1 MCLACALTT
10 TAQQFNALTRAVR
23 IAVPQTGFYELS
35 DSLLLA
41 AGFSD
46 PQRVKV
52 YGYGGALQP
61 EKLTRQYLDATD
73 PLPQV
78 PTAVIGGQRLMY
90 AVGPVNW
97 ADATALG
104 RQRNVYSDVGCY
116 FLTDEGYE
124 QPAVLDSA
132 DFVGTYY
139 PQPADYHALYEVD
152 DYAWYHGGRN
162 LYDRRLFGSGVGR
175 TYTLPTHGNRQARM
189 SIYLSYA
196 GYCDAQVTMGDSL
209 VGRLLVD
216 ETTTKGRN
224 RKQYL
229 DSYSAS
235 AADVWTFDLQGLP
248 ADSVSISISQTSGAD
263 MRLDRIE
270 LCFPQPQPLLSALPP
285 VLPQPQLLETVS
297 LGSRHA
303 DGPADMVIIVPAS
316 GRFMQQAQRLAQLHT
331 DYDQLRVRIVR
342 ADELYNEFSSGTP
355 DANAYRRYLKMLYDR
370 AATAADRP
378 RFLLLFGDA
387 VFDNRMRTSN
397 FSLFR
402 PEDFLLCYESEN
414 SMSETACYVTDDYF
428 TMLDDDEGGDLIKYD
443 KSDVAVG
450 RFPCRTDEEAATLVD
465 KACTYRMNPVP
476 GAWQNTICMMGD
488 DGNANMHMVDADT
501 VANIVARSWPAYQLK
516 KIYWDAYQRVETA
529 TGYAYPDVTSL
540 IRQQMNDGA
549 LLMNYSGHGA
559 AISFSHEKVVL
570 LNDFKQ
576 PTSQRLPLWF
586 TASCDI
592 APFDGYQENIGEQ
605 AVLNAQGGA
614 IAFVGTTRTVYAIH
628 NRALNKAFTRHLFT
642 LGDDGQPVAIGE
654 ALRLAKNEQ
663 VQGAST
669 QQQAGINRNH
679 YVLLG
684 DPALRLPLPTLRV
697 VVDSINGQSVA
708 DGTMQQMLAGSIATV
723 AGHIEGA
730 DDFSGQL
737 TLTLRDV
744 EENITCRKNPQAKD
758 EEPKMPLVYRDR
770 PSTLFI
776 GTDSVRQGHFA
787 LTLVVPKDIS
797 YADAPGQMLLYAV
810 DDSHTRIAHGLN
822 EQFVMVSADDYDP
835 VGEGP
840 AVTAWLDSPAFTDG
854 DRVSPAPLFHA
865 ELTDADGINAAEA
878 GIGHALELV
887 VDGMTRYTYSLAN
900 YFHYDFGDYSRGTVE
915 FRLPALSEGEHS
927 LRFRAWDVLNHSTLL
942 TMHFRVG
949 PDNTPSSIL
958 LPPSTLHPS
967 SSTLHPSPS
976 TLYDLQ
982 GRQLSTAGRQ
992 GIVLVRQPG
1001 GGVKKMLMKGNK

>member
-1 MCLACALTT
+1 MATLPARAQTFFNLT
-10 TAQQFNALTRAVR
+10 ADEVR
-23 IAVPQTGFYELS
+23 V
-35 DSLLLA
+35 DSLLPVFNHACPLGKNYA
-41 AGFSD
+41 DSTYDVSIEYPEYIPMSQADVARLHELNFRLQPEALPEISQSVSVDRKRGTLHVAFVPIVLRNGAYQKLVSFKLEVKGKKASAISHRTSAINHRTSAISRYADHSVLSSGTWAKIRIPATGIYQLTTDLVKKAGFTD
-46 PQRVKV
+46 INKVKI
-52 YGYGGALQP
+52 YGYGGARQP
-61 EKLTRQYLDATD
+61 EQLTASYLAETDDLQEVATCT
-73 PLPQV
+73 V
-78 PTAVIGGQRLMY
+78 NGRRLFY
-90 AVGPVNW
+90 AVGPVTW
-97 ADATALG
+97 DASH
-104 RQRNVYSDVGCY
+104 RRIRNNYSDYGYY
-116 FLTDEGYE
+116 FLTESDGE
-124 QPAVLDSA
+124 PLAIDKDAFLA
-132 DFVGTYY
+132 TCY
-139 PQPADYHALYEVD
+139 PQRDNYCTLYEVD

-209 VGRLLVD
+209 VGRLLID

-370 AATAADRP
+370 ADTAADRP

-549 LLMNYSGHGA
+549 LLMNYSGA
-559 AISFSHEKVVL
+559 PSFICCRMRLV
-570 LNDFKQ
+570 
-576 PTSQRLPLWF
+576 TS
-586 TASCDI
+586 
-592 APFDGYQENIGEQ
+592 G
-605 AVLNAQGGA
+605 
-614 IAFVGTTRTVYAIH
+614 
-628 NRALNKAFTRHLFT
+628 
-642 LGDDGQPVAIGE
+642 
-654 ALRLAKNEQ
+654 
-663 VQGAST
+663 
-669 QQQAGINRNH
+669 
-679 YVLLG
+679 
-684 DPALRLPLPTLRV
+684 
-697 VVDSINGQSVA
+697 
-708 DGTMQQMLAGSIATV
+708 
-723 AGHIEGA
+723 
-730 DDFSGQL
+730 
-737 TLTLRDV
+737 
-744 EENITCRKNPQAKD
+744 
-758 EEPKMPLVYRDR
+758 
-770 PSTLFI
+770 
-776 GTDSVRQGHFA
+776 
-787 LTLVVPKDIS
+787 
-797 YADAPGQMLLYAV
+797 
-810 DDSHTRIAHGLN
+810 
-822 EQFVMVSADDYDP
+822 
-835 VGEGP
+835 
-840 AVTAWLDSPAFTDG
+840 
-854 DRVSPAPLFHA
+854 
-865 ELTDADGINAAEA
+865 
-878 GIGHALELV
+878 
-887 VDGMTRYTYSLAN
+887 
-900 YFHYDFGDYSRGTVE
+900 
-915 FRLPALSEGEHS
+915 
-927 LRFRAWDVLNHSTLL
+927 
-942 TMHFRVG
+942 
-949 PDNTPSSIL
+949 
-958 LPPSTLHPS
+958 
-967 SSTLHPSPS
+967 
-976 TLYDLQ
+976 
-982 GRQLSTAGRQ
+982 
-992 GIVLVRQPG
+992 
-1001 GGVKKMLMKGNK
+1001 